1 MTPRTRG
8 TAGWVAA
15 VKWWQ
20 LCLAVAL
27 AAIAGCGEP
36 VATPSAPTAD
46 AAPTGV
52 LTIGSVS
59 LEPAREHAKV
69 MAFAEELVSRLHPV
83 GIGRARVV
91 VESSLGAIAARI
103 GQGEVDL
110 YLDSPFPVSWVV
122 HETGARPLLRRLKQG
137 EASYRSVLFARRDSG
152 LQSIEDLRGHVI
164 AFGEPFST
172 SSFLLPKA
180 SLVERGLQLER
191 YEDPAADVPDDVIG
205 YVFSN
210 DSENT
215 MMWVLK
221 HRIVAGAVNAD
232 YFEYMA
238 GERRSELIV
247 LLESEDVPRNIV
259 CCRRDLPAEVR
270 DAIEVALLDLHRDE
284 KGRQALLRFEETAR
298 FDRFPVDPEEALARV
313 SALLPFVEDDLGGQ
327 VRR

>member
-27 AAIAGCGEP
+27 AAIVGCGEP
-36 VATPSAPTAD
+36 VAASVGADRRRRSDRSADDRFGVARAGPRARQGDGVRRGAGVASAPGRD
-46 AAPTGV
+46 RSGSGRRRVFTGCDRGTH
-52 LTIGSVS
+52 L
-59 LEPAREHAKV
+59 
-69 MAFAEELVSRLHPV
+69 
-83 GIGRARVV
+83 
-91 VESSLGAIAARI
+91 

-210 DSENT
+210 DWRT
-215 MMWVLK
+215 
-221 HRIVAGAVNAD
+221 R
-232 YFEYMA
+232 
-238 GERRSELIV
+238 
-247 LLESEDVPRNIV
+247 
-259 CCRRDLPAEVR
+259 
-270 DAIEVALLDLHRDE
+270 
-284 KGRQALLRFEETAR
+284 
-298 FDRFPVDPEEALARV
+298 
-313 SALLPFVEDDLGGQ
+313 
-327 VRR
+327 